1 MPHSRT
7 QSPSYIHTVNRAW
20 QESRGT
26 RMGCAAFS
34 ATADQNLASE
44 LEQNAKCANVM
55 FMRILWV
62 F

>member
-1 MPHSRT
+1 
-7 QSPSYIHTVNRAW
+7 
-20 QESRGT
+20 
-26 RMGCAAFS
+26 MGCAAFS

-62 F
+62 FLVHVLFI